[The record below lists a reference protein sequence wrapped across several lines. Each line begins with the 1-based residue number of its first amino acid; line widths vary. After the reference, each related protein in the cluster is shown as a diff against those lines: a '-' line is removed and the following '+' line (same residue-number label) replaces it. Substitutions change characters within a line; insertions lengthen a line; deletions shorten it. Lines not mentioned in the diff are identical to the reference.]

1 MQLTSVDNSNSQA
14 VTETSGL
21 SKVKVSSSAGAGQA
35 VLIEVRIS
43 GVAHLHL
50 PSTERTLHGTTGDG
64 GVSGLC
70 NEALGMI
77 ITPFFMG

>member
-1 MQLTSVDNSNSQA
+1 MGAVDFCGQFKLTGRHGNIRAQQ
-14 VTETSGL
+14 G
-21 SKVKVSSSAGAGQA
+21 KAGAGQA
-35 VLIEVRIS
+35 VLIEARIS